1 MSLYSVLLVDDEEDV
16 IQVIMK
22 KMDWEAIGFRV
33 AGYASN
39 GIEALEM
46 AEELQVDVVMSDI
59 KMPYMD
65 GLTLCRELKH
75 LYNNIKVIIFSGFD
89 EFEYA
94 REAIKIEAEEYILKP
109 VNSVELAEVF
119 ERIKT
124 NLDKERDEKQNIAK
138 LKKYYAESL
147 PVLQDNFLFSLINGS
162 IPKEKIEKYAL
173 NYQIDLSGNYYSVTV
188 LHLNLDAENDVN
200 GSINPLLLSMS
211 VKRLV
216 EEQLKNRWQSYIISH
231 LRDIII
237 LTKLDNPDDN
247 YHFTDDIDRI
257 CSMAKRVCLATVTAG
272 VGYICEDLD
281 KLIVS
286 YEGAKN
292 ALSYRVLYGSGVA
305 INIEEVEPRGKV
317 HFTWEESGIQGYF
330 NNIKF
335 GKEELVKKSIAEMMQ
350 VLKNPKLSIQQ
361 YYVLMTELLAEIF
374 RFGSNNQLNLQEIF
388 GEDMDAYA
396 KVLQM
401 ESIDALEK
409 WLADTGKKMLMQLQK
424 DKSNSSKTFV
434 NQAIEYVKNN
444 YASQDITIDEI
455 CNNLGVSSAY
465 FSTVFKKETGKTFIQ
480 YLTDYRME
488 IAVDILMNT
497 DEKTYIIAEKIGY
510 SDPNYFSYVFKK
522 KYGVSP
528 SKYKTENL

>member
-22 KMDWEAIGFRV
+22 KIDWEAIGFKV
-33 AGYASN
+33 AGHASN

-65 GLTLCRELKH
+65 GLTLCKELKH

-109 VNSVELAEVF
+109 VNSTELTEVF
-119 ERIKT
+119 QRIKN

-138 LKKYYAESL
+138 LKNYYAESL
-147 PVLQDNFLFSLINGS
+147 PVLQDNFLFALINGD
-162 IPKEKIEKYAL
+162 IPKNKIEKYAL
-173 NYQIDLSGNYYSVTV
+173 NYQIDLSGKYYSVTV
-188 LHLNLDAENDVN
+188 LHLTLDSENDGN

-216 EEQLKNRWQSYIISH
+216 EEQLKDRWKSYIISH
-231 LRDIII
+231 LRDIVI
-237 LTKLDNPDDN
+237 LTKFDNSEDN

-272 VGYICEDLD
+272 VGYLCEDLD

-286 YEGAKN
+286 YEGAQD

-305 INIEEVEPRGKV
+305 INIEEVEPRGKSD
-317 HFTWEESGIQGYF
+317 FSWEEYSVQRYF
-330 NNIKF
+330 NNLKF
-335 GKEELVKKSIAEMMQ
+335 GKEELVEESIADMMGA
-350 VLKNPKLSIQQ
+350 LRDSKLSIQQ
-361 YYVLMTELLAEIF
+361 YHVLMTEFLAEIF
-374 RFGSNNQLNLQEIF
+374 RFGSNNQLDMQEIF
-388 GEDMDAYA
+388 GQNMEAYSG
-396 KVLQM
+396 VLQM
-401 ESIDALEK
+401 ESIEALER
-409 WLADTGKKMLMQLQK
+409 WLIDASKKMLIQLQK

-434 NQAIEYVKNN
+434 NQAIEYVKEN
-444 YASQDITIDEI
+444 YGKQDITIDEV
-455 CNNLGVSSAY
+455 CSNLGVSSAY

-488 IAVDILMNT
+488 AAVELLMNT
-497 DEKTYIIAEKIGY
+497 DDKTYIIAEKIGY

-528 SKYKTENL
+528 SKYKTDNM